1 MSHTSTHGTPA
12 CLPRLCLCASSHA
25 HTPHPHH
32 NELPHPVL
40 RVDICFGV
48 DEHLH
53 HVAMSVVCRPMQPCA
68 LILEKT
74 RKDEG
79 VGGVTHKHT
88 RHARMPAQAVPVRI

>member
-25 HTPHPHH
+25 HTPHPHN
-32 NELPHPVL
+32 NELSHLVL
-40 RVDICFGV
+40 CVDIRFRVD
-48 DEHLH
+48 ELLH
-53 HVAMSVVCRPMQPCA
+53 HVAMSAPCRQMQHCF

-74 RKDEG
+74 REGEG
-79 VGGVTHKHT
+79 VREVTHKHT